1 MGRNRNILRKN
12 NIEKETDIFK
22 IKYFK
27 ETFQERKILM
37 EIFQNFN
44 HSTKNRDVS
53 FILRRILRYRITYVC
68 IVG

>member
-22 IKYFK
+22 MKYFK

-37 EIFQNFN
+37 EIFPNFN
-44 HSTKNRDVS
+44 HSTKNGDVS

>member
-1 MGRNRNILRKN
+1 M
-12 NIEKETDIFK
+12 
-22 IKYFK
+22 KYFK

-53 FILRRILRYRITYVC
+53 FVVRRILRYRLTYVC